1 MKRAVEMPTG
11 LEDELGDILQ
21 KARDGKSWSQKD
33 LAEEAGLE
41 LDEVRRM
48 ERYELTPQ
56 EETITK
62 LAKVLDLDGP
72 ALSAIARNAWHPN
85 EPLSD
90 PDLDLVCLNV
100 FMGTYPVKCYLLR
113 CPVTNE
119 TAVVDTGANPETI
132 IRKAREMKVRPS
144 KIFLTHA
151 HPDHAWGLDLLVK
164 EFKCSTWIDAR
175 EPRPEGT
182 DDFQFVKGG
191 ETIAL
196 GELNVQAI
204 ATPGHTPGGVSYQ
217 INETIL
223 SGDTI
228 FAGSM
233 GRANSSWQD
242 LYRSITQTL
251 FCFSDDTALHPGH
264 GPATTVGQEKLHNPF
279 FCGKS

>member
-1 MKRAVEMPTG
+1 MERVVEMPTG

-33 LAEEAGLE
+33 LAEAAGLE

-48 ERYELTPQ
+48 ERYELTPP

-85 EPLSD
+85 EPMSD

-100 FMGTYPVKCYLLR
+100 FMGTYPVKCYLVR

-132 IRKAREMKVRPS
+132 IRKAREMKVKPS

-217 INETIL
+217 INKTIL

-264 GPATTVGQEKLHNPF
+264 GPATTVGEEKRYNPF
-279 FCGKS
+279 FCGKF

>member
-1 MKRAVEMPTG
+1 MERVVEMPTG

-33 LAEEAGLE
+33 LAEAAGLE

-48 ERYELTPQ
+48 ERYELTPP

-62 LAKVLDLDGP
+62 FAKVLDLDGP

-85 EPLSD
+85 EPMSD

-217 INETIL
+217 INKTIL

-264 GPATTVGQEKLHNPF
+264 GPATTVGEEKRYNPF
-279 FCGKS
+279 FCGKF

>member
-1 MKRAVEMPTG
+1 MERAVEMPMG

-33 LAEEAGLE
+33 LAGAVGLK
-41 LDEVRRM
+41 LDEVHRI
-48 ERYELTPQ
+48 ERYELTPPA
-56 EETITK
+56 EIISR
-62 LAKVLDLDGP
+62 LAEVLDLDGP
-72 ALSAIARNAWHPN
+72 ALSAIAHNAWHPK
-85 EPLSD
+85 EPVAD
-90 PDLDLVCLNV
+90 PALDLVCLNV

-113 CPVTNE
+113 CPATNE
-119 TAVVDTGANPETI
+119 TAIVDTGANPETI
-132 IRKAREMKVRPS
+132 IQEAREMKVKPS

-164 EFKCSTWIDAR
+164 EFQCPTWIDAQ

-182 DDFQFVKGG
+182 DDFQFVRDG

-196 GELNVQAI
+196 GGLNVQVI
-204 ATPGHTPGGVSYQ
+204 ATPGHTPGGVSYK
-217 INETIL
+217 INKTIL

-233 GRANSSWQD
+233 GRANSSWPD
-242 LYRSITQTL
+242 LYRSITKSL
-251 FCFSDDTALHPGH
+251 LSFPDDTALHPGH
-264 GPATTVGQEKLHNPF
+264 GPATTVGQEKRHNPF

>member
-1 MKRAVEMPTG
+1 MERAVEMPMG

-33 LAEEAGLE
+33 LAEAAGLE

-48 ERYELTPQ
+48 ERYELNPP

-85 EPLSD
+85 EPMSD

-217 INETIL
+217 INKTIL

-264 GPATTVGQEKLHNPF
+264 GPATTIGEEKRYNPF
-279 FCGKS
+279 FCGKF